1 MIPVDTN
8 VMPEP
13 LRREPNAAVIE
24 WLDAQNVE
32 TLYLAAISLAELRF
46 GVAALP
52 EGRRRDWLQQS
63 IGQRVL
69 PLFRGRILP
78 FDDAASRACEPLR
91 ADACRGQRDRGR
103 RWLHRR
109 DGRGKRLDRGHTRRR
124 AVPGVGAA
132 HHRSM
137 GRPVRDRRF
146 FWRAEMQ
153 NAPCVAARFESNHQ
167 ARSLTQRRQGAS
179 VSQWR
184 QSIP

>member
-63 IGQRVL
+63 IGQ
-69 PLFRGRILP
+69 
-78 FDDAASRACEPLR
+78 
-91 ADACRGQRDRGR
+91 
-103 RWLHRR
+103 
-109 DGRGKRLDRGHTRRR
+109 
-124 AVPGVGAA
+124 
-132 HHRSM
+132 
-137 GRPVRDRRF
+137 
-146 FWRAEMQ
+146 
-153 NAPCVAARFESNHQ
+153 
-167 ARSLTQRRQGAS
+167 
-179 VSQWR
+179 
-184 QSIP
+184 